1 MSDTPKEVFDLLYEN
16 MNQEVVVGM
25 LVALSKGFNEYKA
38 AYTEASRL
46 ISYLD
51 ADALEPRLRGPY
63 ARYLIH
69 ARKLP

>member
-1 MSDTPKEVFDLLYEN
+1 MKKL
-16 MNQEVVVGM
+16 VVVV
-25 LVALSKGFNEYKA
+25 LVALSDGFNEYKA

-63 ARYLIH
+63 TRYLIH